1 MLTSVGPKL
10 ACKYLKTLILIL
22 FKLVIWSV
30 LVSASSSNIKHKGQH
45 LNNLLDR
52 SYIANH
58 QLF

>member
-1 MLTSVGPKL
+1 MLTSVGL
-10 ACKYLKTLILIL
+10 ACKYCTLILIL